1 MVQQGKVLFNLPQS
15 ASEILR
21 ADESDTVYF
30 QVLGVKGEYLAG
42 ERDLPLPP
50 ESDDP
55 PSGDLSPG
63 VAPTGGA
70 VQLRD
75 AGVRGIDLRGGSGED
90 TAGIQ
95 SPCKI
100 VCRLLLVKKKKNN
113 TMLDERR

>member
-70 VQLRD
+70 RPLRP
-75 AGVRGIDLRGGSGED
+75 AGVCGVDPRVAHGWV
-90 TAGIQ
+90 
-95 SPCKI
+95 PM
-100 VCRLLLVKKKKNN
+100 RLPDQPPAPVQV
-113 TMLDERR
+113 